1 MYILRCVVKW
11 VKAQDTNIMN
21 TNLKLLITGL
31 IFLIFLEDLLQYL
44 FSTFLL
50 SLKKVPILLL
60 YISIDTDIF
69 MLG

>member
-11 VKAQDTNIMN
+11 AKAHDTNIMN
-21 TNLKLLITGL
+21 TIFKFLITGL
-31 IFLIFLEDLLQYL
+31 ISLLFLEDFLQYL
-44 FSTFLL
+44 TSTFLL